1 MTTKRRTGSSLAR
14 RITIKEQ
21 TNLIGELIMQ
31 CPKCGVDLVKGKTRK
46 ESDGTE
52 GTEYK
57 CPKCKRKFLDMKVPK
72 DIFFGQDPT

>member
-1 MTTKRRTGSSLAR
+1 
-14 RITIKEQ
+14 
-21 TNLIGELIMQ
+21 MQ

-46 ESDGTE
+46 ESNGTE